1 MHVRE
6 LLVHTSHVA
15 WWGTMLQVLD
25 VATTAT
31 ALAIVVLST
40 TPIVLVVPAPVV
52 AAQRTSFTA
61 LVTTSPH
68 TTSPTSLTA
77 VERGPAAVGTAGP
90 AGPERLAMWLEVG
103 SAEAC
108 QSSYNKCCSG
118 TSA

>member
-1 MHVRE
+1 
-6 LLVHTSHVA
+6 
-15 WWGTMLQVLD
+15 MLQVLD
-25 VATTAT
+25 VATTAA
-31 ALAIVVLST
+31 ALAIVVLAT
-40 TPIVLVVPAPVV
+40 TPIVLAVPAPVV
-52 AAQRTSFTA
+52 AAQRTSFTT